1 MTATANHLRR
11 SEEAVSVALYRPE
24 VQELMQQDETL
35 VEFTRRIPRKVL
47 GGAYVLLAAVMTG
60 DALIHGVS
68 SALFAGELAAGLGF
82 VYLALREFLLATREF
97 VCVTDRR
104 LIYRKV
110 NFLGRPA
117 RAKTAMLSHIVTPKL
132 CQRAMAWRD
141 TYQGEVLITL
151 CKGKQFLTPLLNNG
165 QFVLDAIRS
174 ERNNLSFAKRTLEE
188 SQIRS

>member
-47 GGAYVLLAAVMTG
+47 GGAYVLLAAAMTG

-117 RAKTAMLSHIVTPKL
+117 RPKARCFRISL
-132 CQRAMAWRD
+132 PQNCASAPWL
-141 TYQGEVLITL
+141 GV
-151 CKGKQFLTPLLNNG
+151 
-165 QFVLDAIRS
+165 IRIKARCS
-174 ERNNLSFAKRTLEE
+174 
-188 SQIRS
+188 